1 MSSAIIKQKSPVLD
15 TVRGVLGN
23 RFFPFATATLV
34 TACYYSGLDMV
45 SLYYLVFVAAAMAF
59 LLDDLTPLV
68 PHLAFLNIF
77 VSMQN
82 CPLNFGEMVGSDFYT
97 RTGNLVQIV
106 ILIFVLAG
114 SMITR
119 LVFTLKEKGFK
130 PDLTFWGLVAVAA
143 LFLLNGVGSKAYVIS
158 DTLYGALLAFLFLG
172 VFVLIS
178 NTVKLTDENYMNLVW
193 GFIAFS
199 AVLVLELGVLYA
211 ERHDVIIVGG
221 HIIKQQVILGWGVW
235 NSIGTLFC
243 ICIPPVC
250 LAAAKSKYGYAFL
263 LYAALLTACAFL
275 TGSRQAMLGSTFAF
289 GACSIALIVK
299 SRTRIINAIIIGA
312 IALVAIIVVAVKWD
326 KVLSSIEYILNGI
339 FNDDGSYSGGGRH
352 RLMMLAINYF
362 KADPVFGGGFF
373 IGFESFELTGITG
386 TLLPTFAHCT
396 IFELLATC
404 GILGLIAYVGHRV
417 TTVIAF
423 AKKPTLNKFYMAT
436 CIATLL
442 LICLFDNY
450 IFYLL
455 PTLIYS
461 SVLPFA
467 TGKPEPETLTRAKI
481 KF

>member
-15 TVRGVLGN
+15 NIRGVLGN

-45 SLYYLVFVAAAMAF
+45 SLYYLVLVAVAMAL

-77 VSMQN
+77 VSVQN
-82 CPLNFGEMVGSDFYT
+82 CPLNFGSIVGSDYYT
-97 RTGNLVQIV
+97 RTENLVQIV
-106 ILIFVLAG
+106 ILIFLLAG
-114 SMITR
+114 AMITR
-119 LVFTLKEKGFK
+119 IAFTVKNKGFK
-130 PDLTFWGLVAVAA
+130 TDLTFWGLVAVSA
-143 LFLLNGVGSKAYVIS
+143 LLLLNGAGSKAYVFS
-158 DTLYGALLAFLFLG
+158 DTLYGLLLAFLFLG

-178 NTVKLTDENYMNLVW
+178 NNVKLTDENYMNLVW

-199 AVLVLELGVLYA
+199 AVIVLELGVHYA
-211 ERHDVIIVGG
+211 CHCEEIIVDG
-221 HIIKQQVILGWGVW
+221 HILKQKVILGWGVW
-235 NSIGTLFC
+235 NSIGTFIC
-243 ICIPPVC
+243 ICIPPVF
-250 LAAAKSKYGYAFL
+250 LGAAKSKYGYIFL

-275 TGSRQAMLGSTFAF
+275 TGSRQAMLGSSFAF
-289 GACSIALIVK
+289 GSCCIALIVK
-299 SRTRIINAIIIGA
+299 SRTRLVNAIIIGA
-312 IALVAIIVVAVKWD
+312 IALVAAIVVAIKWD
-326 KVLSSIEYILNGI
+326 KVLSSIEYILNGV

-396 IFELLATC
+396 FFELLATC
-404 GILGLIAYVGHRV
+404 GILGLIAYVGHRI
-417 TTVIAF
+417 TTVISF
-423 AKKPTLNKFYMAT
+423 AKKPTLNKFYMAA
-436 CIATLL
+436 CLVTLL
-442 LICLFDNY
+442 LICLLDNY

-455 PTLIYS
+455 PTIIYS

-467 TGKPEPETLTRAKI
+467 TGKPEPEAPRIPKI